1 VVESLGWKIGGSSD
15 AFNAAG
21 CAGRSAFDRRAGEF
35 KLVGVNCTPSKRS
48 ALASALSS
56 PERRRF
62 GRYFTPA
69 ELVDFTFQLSMPY
82 LPRSGSLAIVDP
94 ACGAGAF
101 LGRARHFFPRAS
113 LFGLEIA
120 PELARL
126 CRTAVPFARIL
137 VGDALRDG
145 TAALWRELPAGAF
158 ELWIGN
164 PPYNGT
170 SALLKDK
177 LAYQRVRALLPA
189 AFALPRGTSLRDD
202 FAFFLL
208 VAAARLSRKQGALAF
223 VTSATLLD
231 AFLYA
236 PLRACLL
243 GSLALR
249 TVVDLGRDV
258 FEGTKVATCVS
269 IWTSDRA
276 GSQTRANRARFWR
289 RAPFAGEPLRAPCLG
304 AGKALTP
311 RPPEYLLRP
320 RRPSAEALDARWRSE
335 GEELR
340 HLVPVSFPALKTR
353 FEELLV
359 DKDAGRLLRRLH
371 VFVQTPPQALGS
383 FAAEHG
389 IPTRCWDKLRS
400 LRASSEGLAIDVR
413 KVRPLL
419 RYGGLRHRAG
429 IPDAD
434 RAYCYLERRL
444 IPRGD
449 HRLRGDY
456 DPHACPVKLVYNAHE
471 LPISA
476 VLVDEPGCIH
486 NYRHARFAPLFVP
499 AHLVKTGP
507 SGAYANRELGPHVA
521 NLSRAGAALAERV
534 GGAHR
539 VFEMIARFINSP
551 EVQEIWAPAYATT
564 RALPVPVTR
573 WRESAG

>member
-1 VVESLGWKIGGSSD
+1 MNSAPSERLATAPSL
-15 AFNAAG
+15 
-21 CAGRSAFDRRAGEF
+21 
-35 KLVGVNCTPSKRS
+35 L
-48 ALASALSS
+48 
-56 PERRRF
+56 ERRRF
-62 GRYFTPA
+62 GRYFTPI
-69 ELVDFTFQLSMPY
+69 ELVDLTFEMSVPY
-82 LPRSGSLAIVDP
+82 LPRSGSLAVVDP

-101 LGRARHFFPRAS
+101 LGRARHFLPRAS

-120 PELARL
+120 PGLARV
-126 CRTAVPFARIL
+126 CRAAVPFARIL

-145 TAALWRELPAGAF
+145 TAAIQRELPAGAF

-170 SALLKDK
+170 SALLEDK
-177 LAYQRVRALLPA
+177 LAYRRVRALLPA
-189 AFALPRGTSLRDD
+189 AFALPKGTSLRDD

-208 VAAARLSRKQGALAF
+208 LAAARLSQKPGALAF

-243 GSLALR
+243 GLLALR
-249 TVVDLGRDV
+249 EVVDLGRNI

-276 GSQTRANRARFWR
+276 GARARFWL
-289 RAPFAGEPLRAPCLG
+289 RAPGGGEPLRARPLG
-304 AGKALTP
+304 AATP
-311 RPPEYLLRP
+311 LMPRRPEYLLRP
-320 RRPSAEALDARWRSE
+320 RRASAEALDARWRSQ
-335 GEELR
+335 GEELPR
-340 HLVPVSFPALKTR
+340 LVPVSFPALKTR

-359 DKDAGRLLRRLH
+359 DKDETRLLSRLRA
-371 VFVQTPPQALGS
+371 FVQTPPQALAS
-383 FAAEHG
+383 FAAEHD
-389 IPTRCWDKLRS
+389 IPGRCFDKLRR
-400 LRASSEGLAIDVR
+400 LRASSDGLAIDGR

-419 RYGGLRHRAG
+419 RYAGLPHRAG
-429 IPDAD
+429 IPATA
-434 RAYCYLERRL
+434 RAFCYLERRL

-476 VLVDEPGCIH
+476 VLVDEPGCVH
-486 NYRHARFAPLFVP
+486 NYRHARFAPLFAP
-499 AHLVKTGP
+499 ALLVNKGL
-507 SGAYANRELGPHVA
+507 SGADTNGELGPQVA

-534 GGAHR
+534 GGPRR
-539 VFEMIARFINSP
+539 VFEMIAGFINSP

-573 WRESAG
+573 WREAAG

>member
-1 VVESLGWKIGGSSD
+1 MRFRFW
-15 AFNAAG
+15 
-21 CAGRSAFDRRAGEF
+21 SAFDRRAGKF
-35 KLVGVNCTPSKRS
+35 KLVGVSSAPSKRL
-48 ALASALSS
+48 ALESALSS

-101 LGRARHFFPRAS
+101 LGRARHFLPRAT

-120 PELARL
+120 PELARI
-126 CRTAVPFARIL
+126 CKAAVPSARIL
-137 VGDALRDG
+137 VGDALRGG
-145 TAALWRELPAGAF
+145 TGGLLRELPAGAF

-189 AFALPRGTSLRDD
+189 AFALPKGTSLRDD

-208 VAAARLSRKQGALAF
+208 LAAARLSQKPGALAF

-236 PLRACLL
+236 PVRACLL
-243 GSLALR
+243 SSVALR
-249 TVVDLGRDV
+249 EVVDLGRNF

-269 IWTSDRA
+269 FWTSDGRGARTRA
-276 GSQTRANRARFWR
+276 NNHLAGGSLHANRARFWGPPLR
-289 RAPFAGEPLRAPCLG
+289 DGELLRAPRLG

-320 RRPSAEALDARWRSE
+320 RRPSAEALDAAWRSE
-335 GEELR
+335 GEDLPR
-340 HLVPVSFPALKTR
+340 LVPVSFPALKTR

-359 DKDAGRLLRRLH
+359 DEEAARLLRRLRAL
-371 VFVQTPPQALGS
+371 VRTPPEALAS

-389 IPTRCWDKLRS
+389 IPERCLDKLRR
-400 LRASSEGLAIDVR
+400 LRACCEGLAIDAR

-419 RYGGLRHRAG
+419 RYAGVPHRSG
-429 IPDAD
+429 IPATA
-434 RAYCYLERRL
+434 RAFCYLERRL

-449 HRLRGDY
+449 HRLRGEY
-456 DPHACPVKLVYNAHE
+456 DPHACAVKLVFNAHE

-486 NYRHARFAPLFVP
+486 NYRHARFAPLFAP
-499 AHLVKTGP
+499 AHLVKTGL
-507 SGAYANRELGPHVA
+507 SGAYANGALGPEVA
-521 NLSRAGAALAERV
+521 NLSRAGTAVADRL
-534 GGAHR
+534 GGALR

-551 EVQEIWAPAYATT
+551 EVQEIWAPTYATT

-573 WRESAG
+573 WREAAG

>member
-1 VVESLGWKIGGSSD
+1 MRWR
-15 AFNAAG
+15 
-21 CAGRSAFDRRAGEF
+21 RSAFDSRAGKF
-35 KLVGVNCTPSKRS
+35 KLFGVHSASSERL
-48 ALASALSS
+48 ALASALS
-56 PERRRF
+56 PPDRRRF

-69 ELVDFTFQLSMPY
+69 ELVDFTFRLSVPF
-82 LPRSGSLAIVDP
+82 LPRSGSLAVVDP
-94 ACGAGAF
+94 ACGEGAF
-101 LGRARHFFPRAS
+101 LGRARHFLPRAS

-120 PELARL
+120 PALARQ
-126 CRTAVPFARIL
+126 CRAAVPFARIL

-145 TAALWRELPAGAF
+145 ATALLRELPAAAF

-189 AFALPRGTSLRDD
+189 AFGLPKGTSLRDD

-208 VAAARLSRKQGALAF
+208 VAAARLSQKPGALAF

-236 PLRACLL
+236 PLRASLL

-249 TVVDLGRDV
+249 AVVDLGRELFD
-258 FEGTKVATCVS
+258 GTKVATCVT
-269 IWTSDRA
+269 IWTSDRTGA
-276 GSQTRANRARFWR
+276 RARFWC
-289 RAPFAGEPLRAPCLG
+289 RAPGVSGPLRTQLLG
-304 AGKALTP
+304 AASALMP

-320 RRPSAEALDARWRSE
+320 RRASAEALDARWRSQ

-340 HLVPVSFPALKTR
+340 RLVPVSFPALKTR

-359 DKDAGRLLRRLH
+359 DKDAARLLRRLRA
-371 VFVQTPPQALGS
+371 FVRTPPQALAS
-383 FAAEHG
+383 FAAEHD
-389 IPTRCWDKLRS
+389 IPARCLDKLRC
-400 LRASSEGLAIDVR
+400 LRASSEGLAIDAR

-419 RYGGLRHRAG
+419 RYAGVPHRFG
-429 IPDAD
+429 IPVTA
-434 RAYCYLERRL
+434 RAFCYLERRL

-476 VLVDEPGCIH
+476 VLVDQPGCIH
-486 NYRHARFAPLFVP
+486 NYRHARFAPLFAP
-499 AHLVKTGP
+499 ARLVSMGLSSGYPNGEMGP
-507 SGAYANRELGPHVA
+507 QVA
-521 NLSRAGAALAERV
+521 NLSRAGTALAEQL
-534 GGAHR
+534 GGALR
-539 VFEMIARFINSP
+539 VFEMIVRFINSP

-573 WRESAG
+573 WREAAG